1 MKMEERLK
9 QTAKAVIY
17 NTYSRIVDN
26 PLEYENITGKKMLK
40 KVEAFY
46 SNPNNI
52 LEICTER
59 ELKFLKKVLNN
70 EDKLFDEKYYWERRK
85 LSDKL
90 LIGLYKSKLHV
101 FEEVKESVEK
111 ALKMVKHKIVK
122 ENDRINEVILG
133 YLRVNGISELDDL
146 VSKTSKLLNLS
157 EKEIRNWLD
166 NNVMIKYYT
175 YYNNE
180 YNLGYREIFT
190 PVYYIDYIDY
200 LDTLKE
206 ERDNYTF
213 KGVSSLTPEDY
224 KKIFYKGFNTKKETV
239 KKLYDKLDGIYA
251 LGAYIK
257 EEILLVALING
268 NRDYIKNLIEKHSYG
283 NEKLAKEV
291 LELLDSAMDDMPS
304 VALNGLTPNEY
315 WKQQEQKY
323 N

>member
-268 NRDYIKNLIEKHSYG
+268 NRDYIRDLIEEHG
-283 NEKLAKEV
+283 DGHEKLANEV
-291 LELLDSAMDDMPS
+291 LELLDPAMNDMPS
-304 VALNGLTPNEY
+304 GALNGLTPNEY
-315 WKQQEQKY
+315 WEQQE
-323 N
+323 

>member
-1 MKMEERLK
+1 
-9 QTAKAVIY
+9 
-17 NTYSRIVDN
+17 
-26 PLEYENITGKKMLK
+26 MLR
-40 KVEAFY
+40 KVEDFY
-46 SNPNNI
+46 SNPSNI
-52 LEICTER
+52 PEICTER

-90 LIGLYKSKLHV
+90 LIGLYESKLHV

-190 PVYYIDYIDY
+190 PVYYIDYMDY

-213 KGVSSLTPEDY
+213 KGVSSLTPEEY
-224 KKIFYKGFNTKKETV
+224 KEIFYKGFNTKKETV
-239 KKLYDKLDGIYA
+239 KKLSEKLDGIYA
-251 LGAYIK
+251 FGTYIK

-268 NRDYIKNLIEKHSYG
+268 NREYIKNLIEKHSYG
-283 NEKLAKEV
+283 NEKIANEV
-291 LELLDSAMDDMPS
+291 LELLDPAMDDMPS
-304 VALNGLTPNEY
+304 GALNGLTPNEY
-315 WKQQEQKY
+315 WEQQK
-323 N
+323 

>member
-1 MKMEERLK
+1 MKMEDRLK
-9 QTAKAVIY
+9 QTAKVVIY

-26 PLEYENITGKKMLK
+26 PLEYENTTGKKMLK
-40 KVEAFY
+40 KVEDFY

-90 LIGLYKSKLHV
+90 LIGLYESKLYV
-101 FEEVKESVEK
+101 FEELKESVEK
-111 ALKMVKHKIVK
+111 ALKMVKPKIIK

-133 YLRVNGISELDDL
+133 YLRINGISELDDL

-180 YNLGYREIFT
+180 YNLGFREIFT
-190 PVYYIDYIDY
+190 PVYYIDYMDY

-213 KGVSSLTPEDY
+213 KGVSSLTPEEY
-224 KKIFYKGFNTKKETV
+224 KEIFYKGFNTKRETV
-239 KKLYDKLDGIYA
+239 KKLYDKLDGVYT

-268 NRDYIKNLIEKHSYG
+268 NRDYIRNLIEKHSDG
-283 NEKLAKEV
+283 HEKLAKEV
-291 LELLDSAMDDMPS
+291 LELLEPAMDDMPS
-304 VALNGLTPNEY
+304 GALNGLTPNEY
-315 WKQQEQKY
+315 WEQQE
-323 N
+323 

>member
-1 MKMEERLK
+1 MKMEEHLK
-9 QTAKAVIY
+9 QTAKVVIY

-26 PLEYENITGKKMLK
+26 PLEYENITGKKMIE

-70 EDKLFDEKYYWERRK
+70 EDKLFDEKYYWERHK

-90 LIGLYKSKLHV
+90 LIGLYENKLHV
-101 FEEVKESVEK
+101 FEEVKEPVLK

-268 NRDYIKNLIEKHSYG
+268 NRDYIKNFIEEYSNRY
-283 NEKLAKEV
+283 EKLTKEV
-291 LELLDSAMDDMPS
+291 
-304 VALNGLTPNEY
+304 
-315 WKQQEQKY
+315 
-323 N
+323 